1 MIYTY
6 LDLHG
11 GFICIY
17 TYTNNINSNMMLA
30 TTNGKKY
37 LLSIIIINI
46 SNLLV
51 LFILHNTHEFKWIHI
66 KNLF

>member
-17 TYTNNINSNMMLA
+17 TYTHNINSNTMLA

-37 LLSIIIINI
+37 LLSIISIN
-46 SNLLV
+46 
-51 LFILHNTHEFKWIHI
+51 HFKFFSFVNIT
-66 KNLF
+66 